1 MLVHVG
7 GRPALVQQHRPQ
19 QSGVGVPQR
28 APGDARS
35 GDRGVMQVSLNQEPR
50 DPVQAAGDGPL
61 LLRAGRPPQIHRV
74 GIHIVAD
81 SHRSEDGLR
90 LYEFG

>member
-1 MLVHVG
+1 
-7 GRPALVQQHRPQ
+7 
-19 QSGVGVPQR
+19 
-28 APGDARS
+28 
-35 GDRGVMQVSLNQEPR
+35 MQVSLNQEPR